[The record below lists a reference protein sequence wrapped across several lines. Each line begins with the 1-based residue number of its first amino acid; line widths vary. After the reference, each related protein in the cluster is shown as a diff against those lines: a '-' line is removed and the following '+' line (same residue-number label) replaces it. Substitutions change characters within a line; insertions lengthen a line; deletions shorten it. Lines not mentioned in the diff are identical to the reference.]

1 MEKNIEY
8 LLKQHTITDAE
19 EKFKVDE
26 NYHKLLKDVV
36 TNSFAI
42 INENIKSKK
51 RHRTIYTIIIF
62 TLLFLQLIL
71 LFTFIGLEWLSNTA
85 IITAF
90 ISLIL
95 ETIGL
100 VTIMVTFIFNDKSE
114 IEIIKAIQEVV
125 GSYKKNDDS
134 SKKASQ
140 KND

>member
-26 NYHKLLKDVV
+26 NYHKLLKEVV
-36 TNSFAI
+36 TNSFGI
-42 INENIKSKK
+42 ITENIKSKK
-51 RHRTIYTIIIF
+51 RHRTTYTVIIF